1 MSRLTA
7 FAVAVVLLPAVAL
20 TALAAAGGE
29 TVNGLRQA
37 GWVVIDKHE
46 RIERRPGLPPYET
59 MIRAVHVTTFVMERG
74 GRRKVCTLAY
84 DSQLDTF
91 AEECRD
97 AE

>member
-1 MSRLTA
+1 
-7 FAVAVVLLPAVAL
+7 
-20 TALAAAGGE
+20 
-29 TVNGLRQA
+29 
-37 GWVVIDKHE
+37 
-46 RIERRPGLPPYET
+46 

-74 GRRKVCTLAY
+74 GRHKVCTLAY

>member
-1 MSRLTA
+1 MALRSLCLA
-7 FAVAVVLLPAVAL
+7 LLLSLASAAP
-20 TALAAAGGE
+20 AAAGAE

-37 GWVVIDKHE
+37 GWVVIEKQE
-46 RIERRPGLPPYET
+46 RIERQPGLPPYET
-59 MIRAVHVTTFVMERG
+59 MIRAVHVTTFVMEKG

-84 DSQLDTF
+84 DSQLDTL